1 MTPMPAF
8 SKGTALPELTIGPLT
23 HLDLVRW
30 AGYQE
35 NWLRIH
41 YDREHAGRA
50 LGARDA
56 VQSGHHRTALIVRAI
71 TDWLGD
77 AGWVRGLSIRHASPV
92 FPGDTL
98 TCGGRVRDVRAD
110 ADGRRTLDLEVWARV
125 DASKMASEGTAVVEV
140 TSNEASRDADA
151 AGQ

>member
-1 MTPMPAF
+1 MSMTASASF
-8 SKGTALPELTIGPLT
+8 DVGTELPPLTVGPLT

-41 YDREHAGRA
+41 YDAAHAGRS

-56 VQSGHHRTALIVRAI
+56 VQSGHHRTALITRAI
-71 TDWLGD
+71 TDWLGER
-77 AGWVRGLSIRHASPV
+77 GWVRRLSIRHAAPV

-98 TCGGRVRDVRAD
+98 TCGGRVRAVH
-110 ADGRRTLDLEVWARV
+110 GGPGGQRTIDLDVWAVVGPSRT
-125 DASKMASEGTAVVEV
+125 ASEGTAVVELA
-140 TSNEASRDADA
+140 ASDNGATLR
-151 AGQ
+151 